1 MTFRK
6 GFPAATAV
14 AFLLWIGNLPS
25 QAQELPPALVS
36 PPAGSP
42 GETASGGNDNAAR
55 TGILW
60 NMDNVVRIALS
71 RHPLVGQA
79 DAETAAAVARKGQAK
94 AAYYPTVRLQSG
106 YSDFAGFSSSSGR
119 NISVSNID
127 AEGNVTQV
135 LTDFG
140 RRSAGFRRAE
150 SLLSASREARRTTR
164 QDVAFQ
170 AKVAYFNVLRAGRIL
185 AVNRET
191 VSQREA
197 FLRQARA
204 FYEAGIRARIDVAR
218 AEANVYDARAD
229 LTAAENDLRVARITL
244 LNRMGVDGP
253 RDFELV
259 DTLAAEVVPGTIAG
273 WIREAEENRP
283 ELSDLVFRRLAAEEA
298 VRAAS
303 ADHRPV
309 LSAEGGYG
317 YANEEF
323 PLRKTHIISILFE
336 VPLFTGFLTSERVR
350 EAEASLSAAV
360 HAETDRRRS
369 VRLEVEQASL
379 SVREASER
387 FGARRKEQEA
397 SGENLHL
404 ARERYKVGAGDI
416 IEMIDAQVQM
426 TRSETD
432 VIEALYDSSISAATL
447 LRAVG
452 R

>member
-259 DTLAAEVVPGTIAG
+259 DTLAAEVVLGTIAG

-283 ELSDLVFRRLAAEEA
+283 ELRDLVFQRLAAEEA

-350 EAEASLSAAV
+350 EAEASLSAAR

-387 FGARRKEQEA
+387 FEARRKEQEA
-397 SGENLHL
+397 SGENLRL

-432 VIEALYDSSISAATL
+432 VIEALYDSSISAVTL

>member
-1 MTFRK
+1 
-6 GFPAATAV
+6 
-14 AFLLWIGNLPS
+14 
-25 QAQELPPALVS
+25 
-36 PPAGSP
+36 
-42 GETASGGNDNAAR
+42 
-55 TGILW
+55 
-60 NMDNVVRIALS
+60 
-71 RHPLVGQA
+71 
-79 DAETAAAVARKGQAK
+79 
-94 AAYYPTVRLQSG
+94 
-106 YSDFAGFSSSSGR
+106 
-119 NISVSNID
+119 
-127 AEGNVTQV
+127 
-135 LTDFG
+135 
-140 RRSAGFRRAE
+140 
-150 SLLSASREARRTTR
+150 
-164 QDVAFQ
+164 
-170 AKVAYFNVLRAGRIL
+170 
-185 AVNRET
+185 
-191 VSQREA
+191 
-197 FLRQARA
+197 
-204 FYEAGIRARIDVAR
+204 VAR

-259 DTLAAEVVPGTIAG
+259 DTLAAEVVLGTIAG

-283 ELSDLVFRRLAAEEA
+283 ELRDLVFQRLAAEEA

-350 EAEASLSAAV
+350 EAEASLSAAR

-387 FGARRKEQEA
+387 FEARRKEQEA
-397 SGENLHL
+397 SGENLRL

-432 VIEALYDSSISAATL
+432 VIEALYDSSISAVTL